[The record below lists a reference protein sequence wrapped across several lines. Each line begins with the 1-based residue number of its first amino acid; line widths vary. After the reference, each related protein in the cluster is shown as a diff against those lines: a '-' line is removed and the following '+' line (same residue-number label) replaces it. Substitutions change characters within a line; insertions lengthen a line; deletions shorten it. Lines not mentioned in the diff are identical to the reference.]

1 LLHCRDKVVVVM
13 ALVIIL
19 LLLLE
24 TWGRPLGMVHDLFPL
39 ALRGVERCGH
49 RLLSVGVIARDVE
62 KFPHCARHVAPE
74 TMGEGGTRP
83 VLEHRDGVIV
93 GRARKLSAALGEA
106 SYVLAKTLPGLLFAV
121 AQLPLLAGT
130 HVHALEVADEDP
142 T

>member
-1 LLHCRDKVVVVM
+1 
-13 ALVIIL
+13 
-19 LLLLE
+19 
-24 TWGRPLGMVHDLFPL
+24 
-39 ALRGVERCGH
+39 
-49 RLLSVGVIARDVE
+49 
-62 KFPHCARHVAPE
+62 
-74 TMGEGGTRP
+74 MGEGGTRP

-130 HVHALEVADEDP
+130 HVRALEVADEDP